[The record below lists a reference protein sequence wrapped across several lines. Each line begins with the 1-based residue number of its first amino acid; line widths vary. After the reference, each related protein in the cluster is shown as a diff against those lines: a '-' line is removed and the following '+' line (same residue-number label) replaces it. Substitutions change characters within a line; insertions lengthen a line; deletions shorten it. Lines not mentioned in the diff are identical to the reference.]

1 MKILNSKIIGDS
13 EKHIIILHG
22 LFGMGENWNSVALNL
37 SNYGFSIHLVDQR
50 NHGKSFWNDKISYK
64 IMSNDL
70 LEYFNY
76 YKIKNGILIGHSMGG
91 KTAMKFALEFPSK
104 VLKLIVVDISP
115 KKYNP
120 SHKEI
125 IDGLL
130 KINLNK
136 VNSRIEFDNQLLKF
150 IPEIGIR
157 QFLMKNLYR
166 FSENKFA
173 LRFNIKTISNKIN
186 NYYDEI
192 LSDNKY
198 DFEFISCHPLFGPLN
213 NIIGQNIVTIPIS
226 SGSLYKNIKAIFNKL
241 GLKITEMKSFQEHDK
256 YMSLIQ
262 GMTHFSH
269 VCFTTAMKKLD
280 LDIDKLWIYVAQYIY
295 QIFHFL
301 LE

>member
-37 SNYGFSIHLVDQR
+37 SNHGFSIHLVDQR

-76 YKIKNGILIGHSMGG
+76 YKIKNAILIGHSMGG

-104 VLKLIVVDISP
+104 VLKLIVVDITP
-115 KKYNP
+115 KKYNQ

-198 DFEFISCHPLFGPLN
+198 LKETIFIKGELSNYIKLKDLKDIKKFFPIAKIEVVPNSGHWIHSEKKDYFLN
-213 NIIGQNIVTIPIS
+213 LVLNF
-226 SGSLYKNIKAIFNKL
+226 LKN
-241 GLKITEMKSFQEHDK
+241 
-256 YMSLIQ
+256 
-262 GMTHFSH
+262 
-269 VCFTTAMKKLD
+269 
-280 LDIDKLWIYVAQYIY
+280 
-295 QIFHFL
+295 
-301 LE
+301 

>member
-1 MKILNSKIIGDS
+1 MLLNSKISGIGNKS
-13 EKHIIILHG
+13 LVVLHG
-22 LFGMGENWNSVALNL
+22 FLGMLDNWKTFAKKMEGND
-37 SNYGFSIHLVDQR
+37 YKIHLLDQR

-76 YKIKNGILIGHSMGG
+76 YKIKNAILIGHSMGG

-136 VNSRIEFDNQLLKF
+136 VNSRIEFDNELIKF

-198 DFEFISCHPLFGPLN
+198 LKETIFIKGELSNYIKLKDLKDIKKFFPIAKIEVVPNSGHWIHSEKKDYFLN
-213 NIIGQNIVTIPIS
+213 LVLNF
-226 SGSLYKNIKAIFNKL
+226 LKN
-241 GLKITEMKSFQEHDK
+241 
-256 YMSLIQ
+256 
-262 GMTHFSH
+262 
-269 VCFTTAMKKLD
+269 
-280 LDIDKLWIYVAQYIY
+280 
-295 QIFHFL
+295 
-301 LE
+301 

>member
-76 YKIKNGILIGHSMGG
+76 YKIKNAILIGHSMGG

-104 VLKLIVVDISP
+104 VLKLIVVDITP
-115 KKYNP
+115 KKYNQ

-198 DFEFISCHPLFGPLN
+198 LKETIFIKGELSNYIKLKDLKDIKKFFPIAKIEVVPNSGHWIHSEKKDYFLN
-213 NIIGQNIVTIPIS
+213 LVLNF
-226 SGSLYKNIKAIFNKL
+226 LKN
-241 GLKITEMKSFQEHDK
+241 
-256 YMSLIQ
+256 
-262 GMTHFSH
+262 
-269 VCFTTAMKKLD
+269 
-280 LDIDKLWIYVAQYIY
+280 
-295 QIFHFL
+295 
-301 LE
+301 

>member
-13 EKHIIILHG
+13 EEHIIILHG

-76 YKIKNGILIGHSMGG
+76 YKIKNAILIGHSMGG

-104 VLKLIVVDISP
+104 VLKLIVVDITP
-115 KKYNP
+115 KKYNQ

-198 DFEFISCHPLFGPLN
+198 LKETIFIKGELSNYIKLKDLKDIKKFFPIAKIEVVPNSGHWIHSEKKDYFLN
-213 NIIGQNIVTIPIS
+213 LVLNF
-226 SGSLYKNIKAIFNKL
+226 LKN
-241 GLKITEMKSFQEHDK
+241 
-256 YMSLIQ
+256 
-262 GMTHFSH
+262 
-269 VCFTTAMKKLD
+269 
-280 LDIDKLWIYVAQYIY
+280 
-295 QIFHFL
+295 
-301 LE
+301 

>member
-76 YKIKNGILIGHSMGG
+76 YKIKNAILIGHSMGG

-186 NYYDEI
+186 NYYNEI

-198 DFEFISCHPLFGPLN
+198 LKETIFIKGELSNYIKLKDLKDIKKFFPIAKIEVIPNSGHWVHSEKKDYFLN
-213 NIIGQNIVTIPIS
+213 LVLNF
-226 SGSLYKNIKAIFNKL
+226 LKN
-241 GLKITEMKSFQEHDK
+241 
-256 YMSLIQ
+256 
-262 GMTHFSH
+262 
-269 VCFTTAMKKLD
+269 
-280 LDIDKLWIYVAQYIY
+280 
-295 QIFHFL
+295 
-301 LE
+301 

>member
-13 EKHIIILHG
+13 EEHIIILHG

-70 LEYFNY
+70 SEYFNY
-76 YKIKNGILIGHSMGG
+76 YKIKNAILIGHSMGG

-104 VLKLIVVDISP
+104 VLKLIVVDITP
-115 KKYNP
+115 KKYNQ

-198 DFEFISCHPLFGPLN
+198 LKETIFIKGELSNYIKLKDLKDIKKFFPIAKIEVVPNSGHWVHSEKKDYFLN
-213 NIIGQNIVTIPIS
+213 LVLNF
-226 SGSLYKNIKAIFNKL
+226 LKN
-241 GLKITEMKSFQEHDK
+241 
-256 YMSLIQ
+256 
-262 GMTHFSH
+262 
-269 VCFTTAMKKLD
+269 
-280 LDIDKLWIYVAQYIY
+280 
-295 QIFHFL
+295 
-301 LE
+301 

>member
-22 LFGMGENWNSVALNL
+22 LFGMGENWNSVALKL

-76 YKIKNGILIGHSMGG
+76 YKINNAILIGHSMGG
-91 KTAMKFALEFPSK
+91 KTAMKFALEFPSR

-115 KKYNP
+115 KKYKPN
-120 SHKEI
+120 HKKI

-166 FSENKFA
+166 FSENKFT

-198 DFEFISCHPLFGPLN
+198 LKETIFIKGELSNYIKLKDLKDIKKFFPNAKMEVVPNSGHWIHSEKKDYFLN
-213 NIIGQNIVTIPIS
+213 LVLNF
-226 SGSLYKNIKAIFNKL
+226 LKN
-241 GLKITEMKSFQEHDK
+241 
-256 YMSLIQ
+256 
-262 GMTHFSH
+262 
-269 VCFTTAMKKLD
+269 
-280 LDIDKLWIYVAQYIY
+280 
-295 QIFHFL
+295 
-301 LE
+301 

>member
-13 EKHIIILHG
+13 EEHIIILHG

-76 YKIKNGILIGHSMGG
+76 YKIKNAILIGHSMGG

-104 VLKLIVVDISP
+104 VLKLIVVDITP
-115 KKYNP
+115 KKYNQ

-198 DFEFISCHPLFGPLN
+198 LKETIFIKGELSNYIKLKDLKDIKKFFPIAKIEVVPNSGHWVHSEKKDYFLN
-213 NIIGQNIVTIPIS
+213 LVLNF
-226 SGSLYKNIKAIFNKL
+226 LKN
-241 GLKITEMKSFQEHDK
+241 
-256 YMSLIQ
+256 
-262 GMTHFSH
+262 
-269 VCFTTAMKKLD
+269 
-280 LDIDKLWIYVAQYIY
+280 
-295 QIFHFL
+295 
-301 LE
+301 